1 MERIDVFDPKG
12 KGCSDAAWEK
22 LPSAFRLFV
31 QGVQMRIQNEVEKE
45 NPGEFRPTSGFR
57 SIPGNFLVGGKPNSR
72 HLCGCA
78 RDFVR
83 MAGGLGDH
91 PPRVGDGFRVIRSD
105 GCWHVEVI

>member
-57 SIPGNFLVGGKPNSR
+57 SIPGNFPVTIVKS
-72 HLCGCA
+72 CW
-78 RDFVR
+78 R
-83 MAGGLGDH
+83 MPWHRQAKKDVLPAICLGELA
-91 PPRVGDGFRVIRSD
+91 SE
-105 GCWHVEVI
+105 C